1 MVYDRN
7 AVSKKVRK
15 LRFPQNHGKALVKQ
29 RFQHSAP
36 QSVGRGTPWRTH
48 GNHRGSLEIIGFS
61 TAHAAWTQVGP
72 GTGGARP
79 WGNYGFPETAEIYW
93 KINV

>member
-1 MVYDRN
+1 M
-7 AVSKKVRK
+7 
-15 LRFPQNHGKALVKQ
+15 VKQ

-48 GNHRGSLEIIGFS
+48 GNHRGSLKIIGFS
-61 TAHAAWTQVGP
+61 SAHAAWTQVGP
-72 GTGGARP
+72 GTGGTRP
-79 WGNYGFPETAEIYW
+79 CENYGFPETAEIHW